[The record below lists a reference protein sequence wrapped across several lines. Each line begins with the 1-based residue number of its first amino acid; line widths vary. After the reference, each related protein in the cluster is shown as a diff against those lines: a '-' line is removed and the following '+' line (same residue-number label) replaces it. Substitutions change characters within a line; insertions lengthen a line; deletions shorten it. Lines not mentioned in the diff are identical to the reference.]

1 MNLNNNMKL
10 EITKER
16 VISATETCPTA
27 KETLKAL
34 FPEAFEDE
42 KYFNFESLECSFLEG
57 KNIPRDFSITW
68 LQVRSD
74 GNLAW
79 KGFYLDRYLNWEI
92 VKDNF
97 GEMVLVPTKK

>member
-1 MNLNNNMKL
+1 MKL
-10 EITKER
+10 EINKDR
-16 VISATETCPTA
+16 VLEAASQCPTA
-27 KETLKAL
+27 KETLKTL

-42 KYFNFESLECSFLEG
+42 KYFNFKSLECSFLEG

-79 KGFYLDRYLNWEI
+79 KGFYLGRNINWEI

-97 GEMVLVPTKK
+97 GQMVLVPTKK